1 VCDSYK
7 KGHAVEVGFGQGVV
21 TPAVPVVLAGF
32 GARKDQATEVHD
44 DLEAHAVVLR
54 DGGTTVCLL
63 VLDLLLLGPDFAR
76 PVREAVGRVLGI
88 PAAQVL
94 TACVHTHAGPAASAT
109 MKRAR
114 WPVPPGYLEVVL
126 AGCVEAATRAQ
137 AALTPAT
144 LGYAR
149 APLPEGLG
157 FNRRELPYDPSYAV
171 LDVRAPDGTRLGTI
185 GNVGIHPVALGTGC
199 RAVSSDWV
207 GSYRTEV
214 RRATGAPAVLLQG
227 ALGDVN
233 PVGFQHEHPVPDG
246 DWETARVL
254 GVEVAEA
261 VGHLLG
267 TAAPL
272 PDEVS
277 VVARRV
283 SRHRA
288 SVSLASVLSAKAL
301 RRVDVELLEW
311 SLGGIRLVSVPGE
324 PFDALGKAI
333 LSARDDRALIAAIAP
348 EWLGYLPAPFRKG
361 YEEQMSY
368 GRRFVAAVSE
378 LLTTP
383 PR

>member
-1 VCDSYK
+1 ME
-7 KGHAVEVGFGQGVV
+7 AGFGQGVI

-32 GARKDQATEVHD
+32 GARKDSATEVHD

-54 DGGTTVCLL
+54 DGDTTVCLL
-63 VLDLLLLGPDFAR
+63 VLDLLLLGPDFAA
-76 PVREAVGRVLGI
+76 PVRAAVGRLLGI

-94 TACVHTHAGPAASAT
+94 TTCVHTHAGPAASAT
-109 MKRAR
+109 MRRAR
-114 WPVPPGYLEVVL
+114 WPVPAGYLEVVL
-126 AGCVEAATRAQ
+126 AGCLDAATKAQ
-137 AALTPAT
+137 AALAPAT

-149 APLPEGLG
+149 APLPAGLG

-171 LDVRAPDGTRLGTI
+171 LDVRSPDGTRLGTL
-185 GNVGIHPVALGTGC
+185 GNLGIHPVALGTGC

-207 GSYRTEV
+207 GTYRTEV
-214 RRATGAPAVLLQG
+214 RRVTGAPAVLLQG

-233 PVGFQHEHPVPDG
+233 PVGYQHEHPPEGG

-254 GVEVAEA
+254 GSEVADA
-261 VGHLLG
+261 VGRLLG
-267 TAAPL
+267 TVEPL

-277 VVARRV
+277 VVGHRT

-288 SVSLASVLSAKAL
+288 ALSLASVLSARAF
-301 RRVDVELLEW
+301 RRVEVELLEW
-311 SLGGIRLVSVPGE
+311 SLGGVRLVSVPGE

-333 LSARDDRALIAAIAP
+333 LAARDDRALIASIAP
-348 EWLGYLPAPFRKG
+348 EWLGYLPAPYRKG

-368 GRRFVAAVSE
+368 GRRFVAAVSN